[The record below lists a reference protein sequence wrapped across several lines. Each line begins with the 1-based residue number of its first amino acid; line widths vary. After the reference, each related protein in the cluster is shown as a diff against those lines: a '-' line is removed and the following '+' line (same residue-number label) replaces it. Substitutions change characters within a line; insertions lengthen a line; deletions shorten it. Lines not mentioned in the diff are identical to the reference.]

1 MAEVTNGKSS
11 ITRLA
16 HDHVFYILHLLPVE
30 SILCFS
36 MTCKRFRAISSSDGF
51 WQSICRRDLGSSSVD
66 DLVASYEAE
75 CRKIHWKKLYQQVLQ
90 FESVLCARLAGK
102 DGISPR
108 PRASHSLNCVSNC
121 LVLFGGGCEGGRH
134 LDDTWIA
141 HAESGFQHVLLWQK
155 INSGVPTGRF
165 GQSCNV
171 IGDRLVLFGG
181 INDSGMRQNDTW
193 IGNVICDDKQEINLS
208 WRLLNVGPNA
218 PPPRGAHAG
227 CCVGEKMVIH
237 GGIGLDGS
245 RLNDSW
251 LLDLRD
257 DGRSATWHEIVTL
270 VSSPARS
277 GHTLTWIGGN
287 LVILFGGRGNGYEVH
302 NDLWLFNIG
311 GEYPEWAKL
320 ICDTANVPDAVPD
333 PRVGH
338 SATLIL
344 GGQVLICGGEDS
356 QMHRKDD
363 FWVLDPS
370 VIPAIKTR
378 SHVLNFKRS
387 SRKMWKRMKVEG
399 HLPSRRS
406 FHRAC
411 ANQSGH
417 CVYISGGMV
426 DGVTQPTEALGLG
439 FDGDAYLVK
448 LLL

>member
-1 MAEVTNGKSS
+1 MAEAKNIKSC

-16 HDHVFYILHLLPVE
+16 HDHIFYILHLLPIE
-30 SILCFS
+30 SILSFS
-36 MTCKRFRAISSSDGF
+36 MTCKRFRTAVSSDGF
-51 WQSICRRDLGSSSVD
+51 WQSICRRDFGSSSVD
-66 DLVASYEAE
+66 GLLASYAAE
-75 CRKIHWKKLYQQVLQ
+75 CRIIHWKQLYQQVSQ
-90 FESVLCARLAGK
+90 FGSVSCVRLAGK
-102 DGISPR
+102 DGISPI
-108 PRASHSLNCVSNC
+108 PRASHSLNCVADC

-134 LDDTWIA
+134 LDDTWIT
-141 HAESGFQHVLLWQK
+141 HTGNGFQHVLLWQQ
-155 INSGVPTGRF
+155 INSGGPTGRF
-165 GQSCNV
+165 GQSCSV

-181 INDSGMRQNDTW
+181 INDKGKRQNDTW
-193 IGNVICDDKQEINLS
+193 IGHVICNEKQAINLS
-208 WRLLNVGPNA
+208 WELLDVGPNA

-237 GGIGLDGS
+237 GGIDIDGS
-245 RLNDSW
+245 RLNDTW

-257 DGRSATWHEIVTL
+257 GGRSATWHEIIAL
-270 VSSPARS
+270 VSPPARS
-277 GHTLTWIGGN
+277 GHTLTWIGGT

-311 GEYPEWAKL
+311 GEYPEWVKL
-320 ICDTANVPDAVPD
+320 VCDTSNVPVAMPD

-344 GGQVLICGGEDS
+344 GGQVLIYGGEDS

-370 VIPAIKTR
+370 VILAIRTR
-378 SHVLNFKRS
+378 SHALNLKRS
-387 SRKMWKRMKVEG
+387 SRKMWKRLKIEG

-411 ANQSGH
+411 ANQSGQSI
-417 CVYISGGMV
+417 YLYGGMV
-426 DGVTQPTEALGLG
+426 DGPTQLAEAVGLR
-439 FDGDAYLVK
+439 FDGDMYLVK